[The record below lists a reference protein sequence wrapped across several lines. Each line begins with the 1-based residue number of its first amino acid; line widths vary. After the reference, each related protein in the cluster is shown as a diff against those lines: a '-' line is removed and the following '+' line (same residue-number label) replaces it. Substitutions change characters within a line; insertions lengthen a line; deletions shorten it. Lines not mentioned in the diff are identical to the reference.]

1 MLKRVIITGASG
13 FIGRALSMYLYE
25 NGYEIIALSRNPEK
39 NRKLLSEGI
48 IIVGWDGKSSNEWEE
63 YLDGSYGIIN
73 LAGENIGTGRW
84 NSVKKRSILESRL
97 NAGNA
102 VINAIGNVT
111 KKPKVLIQASAIGY
125 YDLYSD
131 EILNEYSESGRSFLS
146 EVCRQW
152 EISTEKAES
161 FSVRRII
168 IRSGIVL
175 GQNGGVF
182 PRLHSQFK
190 MFLGGYFGNGKRWLS
205 WIHINDE
212 IKAIRY
218 LLEDESSGIFNLTAP
233 EPIIIKDFCH
243 ILGNLTKRPSW
254 LSIPSSLVRLF
265 FGEMGEEI
273 LLSSQRVVPKRLLEK
288 GFDFLF
294 PDVESAIKE
303 IINVRN

>member
-13 FIGRALSMYLYE
+13 FIGRALSKYLYE
-25 NGYEIIALSRNPEK
+25 NGYEIIALSRNPNK
-39 NRKLLSEGI
+39 NRKLLSEGMV
-48 IIVGWDGKSSNEWEE
+48 VGWDGKSSNKWEK

-84 NSVKKRSILESRL
+84 NRVKKRSILESRL

-161 FSVRRII
+161 YNVRHVI

-182 PRLHSQFK
+182 PRLHAQFK
-190 MFLGGYFGNGKRWLS
+190 MFFGGYFGSGKRWLS

-212 IKAIRY
+212 IRAIRY

-254 LSIPSSLVRLF
+254 LSIPSSLIRLF

-273 LLSSQRVVPKRLLEK
+273 LLSSQRVFPKRLLEK
-288 GFDFLF
+288 GFRFHYQDI
-294 PDVESAIKE
+294 ESALKE
-303 IINVRN
+303 IINVKN